1 MFLKLISPVLLFLAL
16 NSCKGPA
23 QLFQNKEPQA
33 DPRAVLQQYFQAR
46 EPKIQP
52 GDKLAISIWGHE
64 DLSVGSVNSV
74 HSTNEATGKWLV
86 VDNDGEV
93 NLPQIG
99 RVKVAGY
106 DLKEINFLLESKY
119 ATLVKAPIINV
130 KVLNHYVTVL
140 GEVNAPG
147 KYTLDNEQVTLIG
160 MLGEARG
167 LSNYARP
174 SHVRVIRMIEN
185 RSVELQVD
193 LTDLT
198 VIPEYNVVLQPDDI
212 VYVGANQ
219 KKGAD
224 ERLRRATTISGILT
238 GVAVLAS
245 FFLK

>member
-1 MFLKLISPVLLFLAL
+1 MFIKLIFPALFILAL
-16 NSCKGPA
+16 ASCKGTG
-23 QLFQNKEPQA
+23 QLFQSKDTQA
-33 DPRAVLQQYFQAR
+33 DPRAVLQQYFQTG

-52 GDKLAISIWGHE
+52 GDKIAVSIWGHE
-64 DLSVGSVNSV
+64 DLSVGSVSSSY
-74 HSTNEATGKWLV
+74 STNEASGKWLV

-119 ATLVKAPIINV
+119 AALIKAPIINV

-147 KYTLDNEQVTLIG
+147 KYPLNNEQVTLIG

-174 SHVRVIRMIEN
+174 SHVRVIRTVDN

-193 LTDLT
+193 LTDLS
-198 VIPEYNVVLQPDDI
+198 VIPEFNVILQPDDI

-224 ERLRRATTISGILT
+224 DRLRRATTISSILT
-238 GVAVLAS
+238 GVAVIAT

>member
-1 MFLKLISPVLLFLAL
+1 MFIKLIFPALLILAL
-16 NSCKGPA
+16 ASCKGTG
-23 QLFQNKEPQA
+23 QLFQGKDTQA
-33 DPRAVLQQYFQAR
+33 DPRAVLQQYFQTGEA
-46 EPKIQP
+46 KIQP
-52 GDKLAISIWGHE
+52 GDKIAVSIWGHE
-64 DLSVGSVNSV
+64 DLSVGSVSSSY
-74 HSTNEATGKWLV
+74 STNEASGKWLV

-119 ATLVKAPIINV
+119 AALIKSPIINV

-147 KYTLDNEQVTLIG
+147 KYPLNNEQVTLIG

-174 SHVRVIRMIEN
+174 SHVRVIRTVDN

-193 LTDLT
+193 LTDLS
-198 VIPEYNVVLQPDDI
+198 VIPEFNVILQPDDI

-224 ERLRRATTISGILT
+224 DRLRRATTISSILT
-238 GVAVLAS
+238 GVAVIAT